1 MFIKEELELS
11 KTTELQSMCKDRGI
25 SIYRGKGRLNKTELI
40 EALVAYGMEHPDS
53 EVETVSSP
61 ELKEELKDI
70 VKDNPVPDV
79 KEVNGNEITQVAP
92 WVVGDKDVFIEKAE
106 VGTLMAFLDSNGKP
120 RSGKMVNRSAKRR
133 MVKLVT
139 EYDAEY
145 TVSYDMILWVKFG
158 TRWPKTVYQMLKEY
172 KNGKSFVVT
181 VVSQSETAV

>member
-1 MFIKEELELS
+1 MFIKEELELL
-11 KTTELQSMCKDRGI
+11 KTTELQAMCKERGI
-25 SIYRGKGRLNKTELI
+25 SVYRGKGRLNKTELI
-40 EALVAYGMEHPDS
+40 EALVGYGVENPNS
-53 EVETVSSP
+53 EVETVNAP
-61 ELKEELKDI
+61 ELKEELKEI
-70 VKDNPVPDV
+70 IKENPVP
-79 KEVNGNEITQVAP
+79 EVNEDMTQVAP

-139 EYDAEY
+139 EYDAEF

-172 KNGKSFVVT
+172 KNGKSFAVT
-181 VVSQSETAV
+181 IFTERESD